1 MKKFFPKN
9 AKAGLLRINRSRS
22 TRPRYHD
29 PGASSGVDLRKE
41 FNILMEEKYTDLSQ
55 NDRNILW
62 TKIGS
67 ILIMQPGSQPI
78 KNRLMNALQ
87 QAHEILPE

>member
-9 AKAGLLRINRSRS
+9 AKAGLPRVNRSRS
-22 TRPRYHD
+22 IRPRYQD
-29 PGASSGVDLRKE
+29 PGATSGVDLRKE
-41 FNILMEEKYTDLSQ
+41 FNILMEEKYTDLPQ

-67 ILIMQPGSQPI
+67 ILIMQSGSQPI

-87 QAHEILPE
+87 QAHKSLLE

>member
-9 AKAGLLRINRSRS
+9 AKAGLLRITRSRG
-22 TRPRYHD
+22 TRPRYQD
-29 PGASSGVDLRKE
+29 PNADNGVDLRKE
-41 FNILMEEKYTDLSQ
+41 FNLFMEEKYTDLPQ

-67 ILIMQPGSQPI
+67 ILIMQTTSQPI

-87 QAHEILPE
+87 QAHKILPE

>member
-9 AKAGLLRINRSRS
+9 AKARLLRISRSRG
-22 TRPRYHD
+22 TRPRYQD
-29 PGASSGVDLRKE
+29 LGSSSGVDLRKE
-41 FNILMEEKYTDLSQ
+41 FNLLMEEKYTDLSQ

-87 QAHEILPE
+87 QAHETLPE